1 MNKRRLTG
9 GVAALAIAIATSVT
23 ACASSG
29 STSAAAGSTSGS
41 TSGSTINVLDITA
54 TSGATAIY
62 GLQETLGLQAA
73 AAYYNAHGG
82 ILGRKINIDVVN
94 DNSDPATAAGL
105 LTQQLSSSSGKYT
118 MVWAG
123 EEGTVSAALI
133 PIMKRYDVF
142 ATAVNDGNNACEQAN
157 ACPNLFTQSGPSSAA
172 EVTDAAALKKA
183 GYTKIGII
191 ADQATYDQSELSY
204 MQPDL
209 KSDGITYDT
218 VTFPPSAVSLTPEM
232 SKLKS
237 DGVQAVF
244 ALALGPSAGYVLTAR
259 SALGWSVPVQFDVT
273 GSSTDITTLVPSG
286 DLSNV
291 TETIQYCED
300 VQHSNPAFNLLLKDT
315 PHPLAGNII
324 CPIVG
329 DGWGGIVLLANAAEK
344 ANSLSPSAL
353 DKAAD
358 TLKITT
364 NEVSNSTKCWS
375 SADHEDVC
383 EGPSYYEVV
392 PVGKLK
398 QTRLYPLG

>member
-1 MNKRRLTG
+1 MKKRRLLG
-9 GVAALAIAIATSVT
+9 AAALAVAGATSVT
-23 ACASSG
+23 ACASG
-29 STSAAAGSTSGS
+29 GTSTASVAASNGASNDV
-41 TSGSTINVLDITA
+41 INVLDVTA

-62 GLQETLGLQAA
+62 GVQETLGLQAA

-82 ILGRKINIDVVN
+82 ILGKKINITVVN
-94 DNSDPATAAGL
+94 DNSDPATATSL
-105 LTQQLSSSSGKYT
+105 LTQALSSNPGKYT

-133 PIMKRYDVF
+133 PIVKRYNVF
-142 ATAVNDGNNACEQAN
+142 TTAVNDGNNVCQQAS
-157 ACPNLFTQSGPSSAA
+157 ACPDVFTQSGSNAGA

-209 KSDGITYDT
+209 KQDGINYET

-259 SALGWSVPVQFDVT
+259 SALGWSVPLQFDVT
-273 GSSTDITTLVPSG
+273 GSSTDITTLVPAS
-286 DLSNV
+286 DLNNV

-300 VQHSNPAFNLLLKDT
+300 IQHNNPAFNLLLKNT

-324 CPIVG
+324 CPIAG
-329 DGWGGIVLLANAAEK
+329 DGWGGIVLLAKAAQK
-344 ANSLSPSAL
+344 ANSLSASAL
-353 DKAAD
+353 STAAGSLNIAD
-358 TLKITT
+358 
-364 NEVSNSTKCWS
+364 NEVSNPTKCWS
-375 SADHEDVC
+375 SSDHEDVC

-398 QTRLYPLG
+398 ETRLYPLG

>member
-1 MNKRRLTG
+1 MKKRRLAG
-9 GVAALAIAIATSVT
+9 GVTALAIAIATSVT
-23 ACASSG
+23 ACASGGSA
-29 STSAAAGSTSGS
+29 STSAASASG
-41 TSGSTINVLDITA
+41 GAINVLDVTA

-62 GLQETLGLQAA
+62 GVQETLGLQAA

-82 ILGRKINIDVVN
+82 ILGRKINITVVN
-94 DNSDPATAAGL
+94 DNSDPATATAL
-105 LTQQLSSSSGKYT
+105 LTQQLTSNPGKYT

-142 ATAVNDGNNACEQAN
+142 ATAVNDGNNSCEQAS

-209 KSDGITYDT
+209 QSDGITDDT

-259 SALGWSVPVQFDVT
+259 SALGWSIPVQFDVT
-273 GSSTDITTLVPSG
+273 GSSTDITTLVPQS

-300 VQHSNPAFNLLLKDT
+300 VQHTNPAFNLLLKDT

-324 CPIVG
+324 CPIAG
-329 DGWGGIVLLANAAEK
+329 DGWGGMVLLAKAAQK

-358 TLKITT
+358 TLKITD
-364 NEVSNSTKCWS
+364 NEVSNPTKCWS
-375 SADHEDVC
+375 STDHEDIC

-392 PVGKLK
+392 PVGKLM

>member
-9 GVAALAIAIATSVT
+9 GAAALAIAIATSVT

-29 STSAAAGSTSGS
+29 STSAAAGSTSG
-41 TSGSTINVLDITA
+41 GAINVLDITA

-62 GLQETLGLQAA
+62 GSQETLGLQAA

-82 ILGRKINIDVVN
+82 ILGRKINITVVN

-105 LTQQLSSSSGKYT
+105 LTQALSSNPGKYT

-133 PIMKRYDVF
+133 PIMKRYDIF
-142 ATAVNDGNNACEQAN
+142 ATAVNDGDNACLQAS
-157 ACPNLFTQSGPSSAA
+157 ACPNLFTQSGAVSAA

-191 ADQATYDQSELSY
+191 ADQATYDQSELSF

-209 KSDGITYDT
+209 HSDGITYDT

-273 GSSTDITTLVPSG
+273 GSSTDITTLVPAS
-286 DLSNV
+286 DLSDV

-300 VQHSNPAFNLLLKDT
+300 VQHNIPAFSSLLKDT
-315 PHPLAGNII
+315 PSPLAGNII
-324 CPIVG
+324 CPIAG
-329 DGWGGIVLLANAAEK
+329 DGWGGIALLANAAEK

-358 TLKITT
+358 TLTISA
-364 NEVSNSTKCWS
+364 NEVSNPTKCWS
-375 SADHEDVC
+375 STDHEDVC

>member
-1 MNKRRLTG
+1 MKKRRLG
-9 GVAALAIAIATSVT
+9 ACVAALAVAASVT
-23 ACASSG
+23 ACASS
-29 STSAAAGSTSGS
+29 STSGS
-41 TSGSTINVLDITA
+41 TGTAASGASNNAINVLDVTA

-73 AAYYNAHGG
+73 AAYYNAQGG
-82 ILGRKINIDVVN
+82 ILGRKINITVVN
-94 DNSDPATAAGL
+94 DNSDPATATSL
-105 LTQQLSSSSGKYT
+105 VTQQLSSNPGKYT

-142 ATAVNDGNNACEQAN
+142 ATAVNDGNNACEQAS
-157 ACPNLFTQSGPSSAA
+157 ACPNLFTQAGTSSAA

-204 MQPDL
+204 MEPDL
-209 KSDGITYDT
+209 QRDGISYDT

-244 ALALGPSAGYVLTAR
+244 ALALGPSAGYVLSAR

-273 GSSTDITTLVPSG
+273 GSSTDVASLVPAS
-286 DLSNV
+286 DLNNV

-300 VQHSNPAFNLLLKDT
+300 IHHSNPAFNLLLKNT
-315 PHPLAGNII
+315 PQPLAGNII
-324 CPIVG
+324 CPIAG
-329 DGWGGIVLLANAAEK
+329 DGWGGIVLLAKAAEK

-353 DKAAD
+353 SKAAE
-358 TLKITT
+358 TLKITGD
-364 NEVSNSTKCWS
+364 EVSNPTKCWS
-375 SADHEDVC
+375 SANHEDIC
-383 EGPSYYEVV
+383 QGPSYYEVV
-392 PVGKLK
+392 PVGKLT

>member
-1 MNKRRLTG
+1 MKKRRLG
-9 GVAALAIAIATSVT
+9 ACVAALALAASVT
-23 ACASSG
+23 ACASGG
-29 STSAAAGSTSGS
+29 STSTAASGTSTGA
-41 TSGSTINVLDITA
+41 INVLDVTA

-62 GLQETLGLQAA
+62 GAQETLGLQAA

-82 ILGRKINIDVVN
+82 ILGRKINITVVN
-94 DNSDPATAAGL
+94 DNSDPATATSL
-105 LTQQLSSSSGKYT
+105 VTQQLASNPGKYT

-133 PIMKRYDVF
+133 PIMKRYDIF
-142 ATAVNDGNNACEQAN
+142 ATAVNDGNNACAQAS

-209 KSDGITYDT
+209 QRDGISFDT

-259 SALGWSVPVQFDVT
+259 NALGWSVPIQFDVT
-273 GSSTDITTLVPSG
+273 GSSTDITTLVPGS

-291 TETIQYCED
+291 TETIQYCEN
-300 VQHSNPAFNLLLKDT
+300 VQHNIPAFSQLLKNT

-358 TLKITT
+358 TLTISD
-364 NEVSNSTKCWS
+364 NEVSNPTKCWS

-392 PVGKLK
+392 PVGKLM